1 MTQLPIAGGGGELEP
16 VDVQSYPPKI
26 VGNHLLR
33 YWIGLQPMEPAQV
46 DIAKNGRMARWI
58 AEHYTVEQ
66 IYYAIH
72 GIEHI
77 FPYSEQGWNLFI
89 LRRHF
94 DRAMQL
100 GYTNGNPRRHRER
113 ENLIKMLEDRGQ
125 Q

>member
-16 VDVQSYPPKI
+16 LEVVNPPVK
-26 VGNHLLR
+26 VGNHLLK
-33 YWIGLQPMEPAQV
+33 YWISHQPLKPAQV

-58 AEHYTVEQ
+58 AEHYTIEQ
-66 IYYAIH
+66 IYYALQ

-77 FPYSEQGWNLFI
+77 FPYSEQGWNLLI

-100 GYTNGNPRRHRER
+100 GYTNGDMRTER
-113 ENLIKMLEDRGQ
+113 QTNDLIAKLQDR
-125 Q
+125 

>member
-16 VDVQSYPPKI
+16 LEVADPPVK
-26 VGNHLLR
+26 VGNHLLK
-33 YWIGLQPMEPAQV
+33 YWISHQPLEPAQV

-58 AEHYTVEQ
+58 ADHYTIEQ
-66 IYYAIH
+66 IYYALQ

-100 GYTNGNPRRHRER
+100 GYTQGDIGAER
-113 ENLIKMLEDRGQ
+113 MKNDLIEKLRDRL
-125 Q
+125 